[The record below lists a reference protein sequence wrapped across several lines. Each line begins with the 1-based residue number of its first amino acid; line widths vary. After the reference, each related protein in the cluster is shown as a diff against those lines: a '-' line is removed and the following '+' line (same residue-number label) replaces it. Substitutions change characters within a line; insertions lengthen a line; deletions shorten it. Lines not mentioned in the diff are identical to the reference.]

1 MRLVYTVSPQL
12 SEDTAQQVTTFG
24 PLSDEAGVIVDAYQN
39 ENSGRIAIKA
49 GTAQFL
55 SMGTLG
61 YCLGFYLR
69 LDADC
74 QISINGSTPMQLMR
88 ASQKLGTKARM
99 FFEGL
104 VTSVQITA
112 PSDTAARGLFVVWG
126 DPVAGDTRFVNLPL
140 VIGAVV
146 DGVPILAEVIS
157 GTGAP
162 TDTEGGDG
170 QSYIDVA
177 TLTIY
182 GPKAD
187 GVWPTPGRSIAA
199 PTQEAQQ
206 FFEGEGPP
214 DLTQHP
220 TANSG
225 DLYIDVVSGVLY
237 TLEP

>member
-24 PLSDEAGVIVDAYQN
+24 PLADEQNVIVDAYQN

-49 GTAQFL
+49 GTSQFL

-69 LDADC
+69 VDADC
-74 QISINGSTPMQLMR
+74 QVSINGGAPLQLLR
-88 ASQKLGTKARM
+88 SSPKAGTKARF
-99 FFEGL
+99 FFEGIT
-104 VTSVQITA
+104 TSVQLTA
-112 PSDTAARGLFVVWG
+112 PSDTSARGLFVVWG
-126 DPVAGDTRFVNLPL
+126 DPLAGDARFVNLPL

-146 DGVPILAEVIS
+146 DGVPVLAEVIS
-157 GTGAP
+157 GNGAP
-162 TDTEGGDG
+162 TNTEGGDG
-170 QSYIDVA
+170 QSYIDV
-177 TLTIY
+177 TSLIIY
-182 GPKAD
+182 GPKKD

-214 DLTQHP
+214 DLSKYP
-220 TANSG
+220 TANTG